1 MKFTHK
7 IHIISISLIAALL
20 FSLGISNQVGATT
33 LLTVSPPSQKIS
45 LIPGETTKG
54 SLKIS
59 SPNRSDGTGKYKVS
73 VSPFTIDD
81 SDNSAQFT
89 ANGDYNQIV
98 DWITLDWEEGELEP
112 NQSVEVTFSIKTPR
126 DAPAGGQYAAI
137 MVSSVNDN
145 VEENAVN
152 IQNNYQI
159 AHLIYADVA
168 GQTTRGGKIGDVS
181 LPGFLFSGNITAS
194 TSITNDGNVHS
205 YATHILRVLPLFG
218 DEEYYTNEEEP
229 TENLIM
235 PEATRYTSISWDD
248 TPNIGIFRVNY
259 IVEYE
264 GVKKEVS
271 KMVIVCPLWLL
282 FIIALILA
290 LIIIKI
296 VLGRKKKA

>member
-1 MKFTHK
+1 MVIFRGGGIRLGRSGGENLQMFK
-7 IHIISISLIAALL
+7 IVR
-20 FSLGISNQVGATT
+20 G
-33 LLTVSPPSQKIS
+33 KIS
-45 LIPGETTKG
+45 LI
-54 SLKIS
+54 LRIL
-59 SPNRSDGTGKYKVS
+59 
-73 VSPFTIDD
+73 IL
-81 SDNSAQFT
+81 
-89 ANGDYNQIV
+89 I
-98 DWITLDWEEGELEP
+98 
-112 NQSVEVTFSIKTPR
+112 
-126 DAPAGGQYAAI
+126 
-137 MVSSVNDN
+137 
-145 VEENAVN
+145 AV
-152 IQNNYQI
+152 
-159 AHLIYADVA
+159 
-168 GQTTRGGKIGDVS
+168 GR
-181 LPGFLFSGNITAS
+181 PGFLFSGNITAS